1 MSRVTIFRSEVSY
14 NSSLAWGGIRSG
26 SGIGLLFADDVRGN
40 CVCHGVRCQRLPSCV
55 TKLRQNRRSYES
67 RMVVI
72 FYQNTSNLLCN
83 SNTHWMV
90 GYLWVAW
97 LLCECYLWSFWSI
110 FSSRFEGTWNT
121 PCSVLPAVQTMR
133 RWDSTHRPLDS
144 IFDSWN
150 SDAETSSVILQYMCG
165 VCLAQRRCRNMKFS
179 VKNATCL
186 WL

>member
-110 FSSRFEGTWNT
+110 F
-121 PCSVLPAVQTMR
+121 
-133 RWDSTHRPLDS
+133 PLDLRGPETPLALCCRLCKLCGGETPPIALS
-144 IFDSWN
+144 IRFSIR
-150 SDAETSSVILQYMCG
+150 EIPMLRLQVWYCSIC
-165 VCLAQRRCRNMKFS
+165 VVF
-179 VKNATCL
+179 V
-186 WL
+186 